1 MFVVNETRSVH
12 TVELT
17 RRIAGRAVFS
27 AGKCGLP
34 AGARFTSARAAP
46 GSARVG
52 RSSPGRARRGPAP
65 GPTCGRAP
73 AGRGRRGGAA
83 VPGTSAGAARSS
95 RWDPAA
101 RPMAAPQDPLPTGE
115 DAAAGNRAGG
125 AAGGAVAA
133 AAHGPLPRG
142 RGRRSAGCGP
152 RRPATPLPAP
162 GWGDLRR
169 WLTGAR

>member
-1 MFVVNETRSVH
+1 M
-12 TVELT
+12 
-17 RRIAGRAVFS
+17 AGRAVFS
-27 AGKCGLP
+27 AGKCGFP

-46 GSARVG
+46 GSARVR

-125 AAGGAVAA
+125 VAGGAAAVAA

-142 RGRRSAGCGP
+142 RGRRSAGV
-152 RRPATPLPAP
+152 RPAAPCHPASRPGLGSPAAVAHGSQVRSPTPAEMK
-162 GWGDLRR
+162 RVF
-169 WLTGAR
+169 